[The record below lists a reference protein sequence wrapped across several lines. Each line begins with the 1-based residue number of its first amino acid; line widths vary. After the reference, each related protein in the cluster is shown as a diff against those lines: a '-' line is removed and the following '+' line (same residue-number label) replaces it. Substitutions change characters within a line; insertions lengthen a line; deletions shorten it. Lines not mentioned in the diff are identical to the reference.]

1 MKIIDL
7 ADAKAP
13 LAGFARIASKEPIV
27 VMCRGKPLAA
37 VIALDDADYESL
49 SLSTNPRFL
58 EILARSRA
66 RLEAEGGI
74 PLAEMY
80 RRLCLRP
87 PSQRRAKK
95 PRRNGRGGQTRRTS
109 LP

>member
-1 MKIIDL
+1 MKHIDL
-7 ADAKAP
+7 ADATGP
-13 LAGFARIASKEPIV
+13 LAGFARSAAKGAV
-27 VMCRGKPLAA
+27 VVTRRGKPLAA
-37 VIALDDADYESL
+37 VIPVDEGDYEAL

-80 RRLCLRP
+80 SRLGLRP
-87 PSQRRAKK
+87 QAQRHAKK
-95 PRRNGRGGQTRRTS
+95 GRGNGNK
-109 LP
+109 